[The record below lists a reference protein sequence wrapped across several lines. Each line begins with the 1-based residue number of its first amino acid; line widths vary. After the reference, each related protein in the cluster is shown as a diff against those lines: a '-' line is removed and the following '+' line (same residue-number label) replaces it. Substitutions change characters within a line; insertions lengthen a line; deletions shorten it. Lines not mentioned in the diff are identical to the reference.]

1 MKFSVDL
8 EAPFALSAYWYAVGI
23 LLIILGRVLLIF
35 FGRFFRTDPESPI
48 RIDRVY
54 KACMKRIA
62 GIERGYKSGELDTRA
77 AHGQMSSEVRWFV
90 QEVTGL
96 PAQSM
101 VYEELR
107 RRGRPELA
115 ELIREYYG
123 PEFSYISESD
133 AVQAIE
139 KGRALVQAEYK
150 RSVKARKVRAAS
162 AFRAVINEELGRL
175 VRRAP
180 AFLRPSLTD
189 RVRSNTRKW
198 ILRIDKALRSGE
210 LDAFNVHKLMSAAVK
225 SFLQAATGTRS
236 DDAALEAL
244 QGAGAQ
250 HAAGGAHAAGAKQ
263 TAGAKQSS
271 GAQYAAGGMQASG
284 RSAVAA
290 LAKPYYEPEHVC
302 RSEREARLSIDRG
315 KELIEKWV

>member
-8 EAPFALSAYWYAVGI
+8 EAPFALSAYWYAAGI

-54 KACMKRIA
+54 KACMKRVA

-123 PEFSYISESD
+123 PEFSYISETD

-139 KGRALVQAEYK
+139 KGRALVQEEYK

-180 AFLRPSLTD
+180 AFLTPALTD

-210 LDAFNVHKLMSAAVK
+210 LDAFNVHKQMSAAVK

-236 DDAALEAL
+236 DAAALEAL
-244 QGAGAQ
+244 QGAGGAQ
-250 HAAGGAHAAGAKQ
+250 GAGSWHAAGAKQ
-263 TAGAKQSS
+263 ES
-271 GAQYAAGGMQASG
+271 GSLQASG

-290 LAKPYYEPEHVC
+290 LAQPYYEPEHVC
-302 RSEREARLSIDRG
+302 RSEREAQLSIDRG

>member
-107 RRGRPELA
+107 RRGRPELG

-139 KGRALVQAEYK
+139 KGRALVQEEYK

-180 AFLRPSLTD
+180 AFLTPALTD

-210 LDAFNVHKLMSAAVK
+210 LDAFNVHTLMSAAVK
-225 SFLQAATGTRS
+225 SFLQAATGTRT
-236 DDAALEAL
+236 DAAALEAL
-244 QGAGAQ
+244 QGAGGAQ
-250 HAAGGAHAAGAKQ
+250 GAGSWHAAGAKQ
-263 TAGAKQSS
+263 ES
-271 GAQYAAGGMQASG
+271 GLLQASG

-290 LAKPYYEPEHVC
+290 LAQPYYEPEHVC
-302 RSEREARLSIDRG
+302 RSEREAQLSIDRG

>member
-8 EAPFALSAYWYAVGI
+8 EAPFALSAYWYAAGI

-123 PEFSYISESD
+123 PEFSYISETD

-139 KGRALVQAEYK
+139 KGRALVQEEYK

-236 DDAALEAL
+236 DAAALEAL
-244 QGAGAQ
+244 QGAGGAQ
-250 HAAGGAHAAGAKQ
+250 GAGSWHAAGAKQ
-263 TAGAKQSS
+263 ES
-271 GAQYAAGGMQASG
+271 GSLQASG

-290 LAKPYYEPEHVC
+290 LAQPYYEPEHVC
-302 RSEREARLSIDRG
+302 RSEREAQLSIDRG

>member
-8 EAPFALSAYWYAVGI
+8 EAPFALSAYWYAAGI

-123 PEFSYISESD
+123 PEFSYISETD

-139 KGRALVQAEYK
+139 KGRALVQEEYK

-236 DDAALEAL
+236 DAAALEAL
-244 QGAGAQ
+244 QGAGGAQ
-250 HAAGGAHAAGAKQ
+250 GAGSWHAAGAKQ
-263 TAGAKQSS
+263 ES
-271 GAQYAAGGMQASG
+271 GSLQASG

-290 LAKPYYEPEHVC
+290 LAQPYYEPEHVC